1 MLWLW
6 HLHDVYV
13 YFAGESSEVIAAA
26 KTKALEINV
35 DFARNAASGDDSGI
49 YVKSLISNKKIT
61 FGKTYVFQTKI
72 YVPAVYMKTGRIWV
86 KPAVN
91 FLTGKNGDTYAGMA
105 QSSKEGYS
113 YDKNSKEVKNMVIF
127 MLSM

>member
-1 MLWLW
+1 MQMKIKEKMIA
-6 HLHDVYV
+6 VV
-13 YFAGESSEVIAAA
+13 MAFAMMFTFIFAGESSEVIAAA

-72 YVPAVYMKTGRIWV
+72 YVLSRLLPDIFHYFCHSPAFVDIL
-86 KPAVN
+86 
-91 FLTGKNGDTYAGMA
+91 FLQY
-105 QSSKEGYS
+105 
-113 YDKNSKEVKNMVIF
+113 
-127 MLSM
+127 

>member
-1 MLWLW
+1 MQMKIKEKMIA
-6 HLHDVYV
+6 VV
-13 YFAGESSEVIAAA
+13 MAFAMMFTFIFAGESSEVIAAA

-86 KPAVN
+86 KP
-91 FLTGKNGDTYAGMA
+91 FLQAKMA
-105 QSSKEGYS
+105 IHMPEWHSLRKK
-113 YDKNSKEVKNMVIF
+113 DILMIRIRKK
-127 MLSM
+127 

>member
-1 MLWLW
+1 MQMKIKEKIIA
-6 HLHDVYV
+6 VV
-13 YFAGESSEVIAAA
+13 MAFAMMFTCIFAGESNEVIAAA

-72 YVPAVYMKTGRIWV
+72 YVPAVYMETGRMWV

-91 FLTGKNGDTYAGMA
+91 FFTGKI
-105 QSSKEGYS
+105 S
-113 YDKNSKEVKNMVIF
+113 IF
-127 MLSM
+127 SLSFIFFIKTPL